1 MAFVAAHNI
10 ISPLGN
16 TSAATFAAVVAGRSA
31 VAKHPPV
38 FAGGEPVWASKL
50 PADWLA
56 PARLGS
62 LAAYTRF
69 EQLLISS
76 IAEAAAQAAVELAS
90 PRTVLVLAT
99 TKGNIGLLDD
109 EPTLT
114 NELFERLQLT
124 HSARAV
130 AGYFGS
136 PAAPVVVSNA
146 CISGVA
152 ALLVAQR
159 LLASGQYDTAVVAGA
174 DTVSRFVLSGFQAFQ
189 ALSAGPCRPFS
200 EDRDGI
206 NLGEA
211 AATVVLTVAAPV
223 SAAGAVVRLAG
234 GAISNDANHIS
245 GPSRTGQELA
255 TAIGEALAA
264 AGLPA
269 NAVDFI
275 AAHGTATPFNDAM
288 EAKAFALAGVAGR
301 PVSSVKGALGHTLG
315 AAGLVE
321 SVLSVLALRGG
332 RLLPT
337 AGYSQPMQPQP
348 LAVTATATVADL
360 RVALKTASGFGGCNG
375 ALVFV
380 RE

>member
-1 MAFVAAHNI
+1 MAYVAAHNI
-10 ISPLGN
+10 ISPLGH
-16 TSAATFAAVVAGRSA
+16 TSAETFTAVVAGRSA
-31 VAKHPPV
+31 VAAHPPV
-38 FAGGEPVWASKL
+38 FAGGAPVWASKL
-50 PADWLA
+50 PADWQP
-56 PARLGS
+56 PAHLGP
-62 LAAYTRF
+62 LGEYTRF
-69 EQLLISS
+69 EQLLIAS
-76 IAEAAAQAAVELAS
+76 IAGATAQVSVDLTS
-90 PRTVLVLAT
+90 PRTLLVLAT

-109 EPTLT
+109 EPVLT
-114 NELFERLQLT
+114 DALFERLQLT
-124 HSARAV
+124 HSARVV
-130 AGYFGS
+130 AARFGS
-136 PAAPVVVSNA
+136 PSAPVVVSNA

-159 LLASGQYDTAVVAGA
+159 LLAAGQYDTAVVAGA

-211 AATVVLTVAAPV
+211 AATVVLTHTAP
-223 SAAGAVVRLAG
+223 AAGRGAPVRLAG
-234 GAISNDANHIS
+234 GAITNDANHIS

-269 NAVDFI
+269 EAVGFI

-288 EAKAFALAGVAGR
+288 EAKAFGLAGVAGR

-321 SVLSVLALRGG
+321 AVLAVLAMQHGQ
-332 RLLPT
+332 LLPT

-348 LAVTATATVADL
+348 LAVSAVAAAASS

>member
-1 MAFVAAHNI
+1 MAYIAAHNI
-10 ISPLGN
+10 ISPLGD
-16 TSAATFAAVVAGRSA
+16 TSAATFAAVLAGRSA
-31 VAKHPPV
+31 VAEYPPV

-50 PADWLA
+50 SADWQ
-56 PARLGS
+56 PPTQLGPLS
-62 LAAYTRF
+62 EYTRF
-69 EQLLISS
+69 EQLLIAS
-76 IAEAAAQAAVELAS
+76 IAEATAQTEVDLTS

-109 EPTLT
+109 EPQLT
-114 NELFERLQLT
+114 DDLFEQLQLT
-124 HSARAV
+124 HSSRVV
-130 AGYFGS
+130 AAYFGS
-136 PAAPVVVSNA
+136 PAAPMVVSNA

-159 LLASGQYDTAVVAGA
+159 LLASGQYDAAVVAGA

-211 AATVVLTVAAPV
+211 AATMVLTATTPAAMVGP
-223 SAAGAVVRLAG
+223 VVRLAG

-255 TAIGEALAA
+255 NAIGEALAGA
-264 AGLPA
+264 ALPA
-269 NAVDFI
+269 DSVDFI
-275 AAHGTATPFNDAM
+275 AGHGTATPFNDAM

-321 SVLSVLALRGG
+321 SVLSVLALQHGQ
-332 RLLPT
+332 LLPT

-348 LAVTATATVADL
+348 LAVSAVAAAANS